1 MWGGFMAKEFA
12 KSFYN
17 SKAWQRTRDAYKKYR
32 GGLCERC
39 LKEGLYVPGVIVH
52 HKIHLTPG
60 MMNNPDFTLNWD
72 NLELLCKDCH
82 ALEHEDEI
90 KNSNWIVNVKKKKA
104 EARRR
109 YYVDDNGNV
118 CIK

>member
-1 MWGGFMAKEFA
+1 MAKEFA

-60 MMNNPDFTLNWD
+60 MMNNPDFTLSWD

-90 KNSNWIVNVKKKKA
+90 KNSNWIVSVKKKKA